1 MTMFRYIG
9 IPPNNKK
16 TPHPSSI
23 NQNYCVNLQ
32 AEMQSANFMSTNRR
46 IISRLLLVLYV
57 CSLVMAFTHHHDVA
71 EPGTTVCVD
80 CKNHV
85 QHHSHIGAAENLH
98 DNCLLCQFLTVPL
111 LLVPLFSFRFYDTK
125 GCSLMEMPERREK
138 TKTFSFRRLR
148 APPFHIYIS
157 LR

>member
-1 MTMFRYIG
+1 
-9 IPPNNKK
+9 
-16 TPHPSSI
+16 
-23 NQNYCVNLQ
+23 
-32 AEMQSANFMSTNRR
+32 MQSANFMSTNRR

-57 CSLVMAFTHHHDVA
+57 FSLVMAFTHHHDVA

-125 GCSLMEMPERREK
+125 GSSLMEMPERKEK
-138 TKTFSFRRLR
+138 AKTFSFRRLR
-148 APPFHIYIS
+148 APPFRIYIS